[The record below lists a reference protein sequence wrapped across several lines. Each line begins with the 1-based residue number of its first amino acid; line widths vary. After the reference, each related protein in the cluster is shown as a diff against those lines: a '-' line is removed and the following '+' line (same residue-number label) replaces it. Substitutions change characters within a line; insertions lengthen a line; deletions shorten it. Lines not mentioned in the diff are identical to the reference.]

1 MRVRFLVIAAMAA
14 TSSGCASI
22 MGSVDHLPDRSYS
35 AIYTGSS
42 CSTFYRWRFLLPANF
57 QILFT
62 GNSNNKIPMPHSDF
76 KAPRVVKNI
85 HSPSFV
91 MR

>member
-1 MRVRFLVIAAMAA
+1 MRVRFLIIAAMAA

-42 CSTFYRWRFLLPANF
+42 CSTFY
-57 QILFT
+57 T
-62 GNSNNKIPMPHSDF
+62 GASYCPQTSDF
-76 KAPRVVKNI
+76 IYR
-85 HSPSFV
+85 
-91 MR
+91 